1 MKKKLF
7 AMFLM
12 ALLIFTLTTTAFAET
27 IPGQS
32 GWYVE
37 FNNKQKMVSN
47 FSSGDIADA
56 LSNVQPGDET
66 TVTVTVRNTSG
77 VTVDWY
83 MLNNIIQTLE
93 ESNGAKNGGY
103 TYILT
108 YTPSSGSAL
117 ELYNS
122 NRVGG
127 GGEDAGGT
135 DYSNPTEQGLKEIK
149 DALKDYM
156 FLERMDSG
164 KSGVVTLYVA
174 LDGESQDNSFQD
186 AEADLQLRFAVE
198 VVPTED
204 VVVATGDVPVKL
216 SPMYIGMGVSGV
228 AVLLLAID
236 GAVRNAVR
244 RKEPKH

>member
-1 MKKKLF
+1 MKKKVF
-7 AMFLM
+7 
-12 ALLIFTLTTTAFAET
+12 ALLLTVLLMLTLSATAFAET
-27 IPGQS
+27 IPGAS

-37 FNNKQKMVSN
+37 FNNKQKMESN
-47 FSSGDIADA
+47 FSSGAIADV
-56 LSNVQPGDET
+56 LRNVQPGDET
-66 TVTVTVRNTSG
+66 TVTVTVKNTSG

-103 TYILT
+103 TYILSYQT
-108 YTPSSGSAL
+108 STGSTR

-122 NRVGG
+122 NKVGG
-127 GGEDAGGT
+127 GGQEGYT
-135 DYSNPTEQGLKEIK
+135 NPTEDGLKEID
-149 DALKDYM
+149 DALKNYM

-174 LDGESQDNSFQD
+174 LDGESQDNSYQN

-198 VVPTED
+198 VVPTKE
-204 VVVATGDVPVKL
+204 VVVRTGDDPVKL

-236 GAVRNAVR
+236 GAVRNAR
-244 RKEPKH
+244 KRKEPKH

>member
-12 ALLIFTLTTTAFAET
+12 ALLMITLTATAFAET
-27 IPGQS
+27 IPGAS

-37 FNNKQKMVSN
+37 FNSRHKMESN

-108 YTPSSGSAL
+108 YSPSSGSAL

-122 NRVGG
+122 NKVGG
-127 GGEDAGGT
+127 GGQAGYT
-135 DYSNPTEQGLKEIK
+135 NPTDDGLKEIE

-174 LDGESQDNSFQD
+174 LDGESQDNSYQN

-236 GAVRNAVR
+236 GAARNAVR

>member
-12 ALLIFTLTTTAFAET
+12 ALLMITLTATAFAET
-27 IPGQS
+27 IPGAS

-37 FNNKQKMVSN
+37 FNSKQKMESN

-66 TVTVTVRNTSG
+66 TVTVTIRNTSG

-108 YTPSSGSAL
+108 YSPSSGSAL

-122 NRVGG
+122 NKVGG
-127 GGEDAGGT
+127 GCQAGYT
-135 DYSNPTEQGLKEIK
+135 NPTDDGLKEIE

-164 KSGVVTLYVA
+164 NSGVVTLYVA
-174 LDGESQDNSFQD
+174 LDGESQDNSYQN

-204 VVVATGDVPVKL
+204 VVVQTGDVPVKL
-216 SPMYIGMGVSGV
+216 SPMYIGMGVSGL

-236 GAVRNAVR
+236 GAVRNVVR

>member
-12 ALLIFTLTTTAFAET
+12 ALLMFTLTATAFAET
-27 IPGQS
+27 IPGAS

-37 FNNKQKMVSN
+37 FNNKQKMESN

-108 YTPSSGSAL
+108 YAPSSGSAL

-127 GGEDAGGT
+127 GGQAGYT
-135 DYSNPTEQGLKEIK
+135 NPTDDGLKEIE

-174 LDGESQDNSFQD
+174 LDGESQDNSYQN

>member
-12 ALLIFTLTTTAFAET
+12 ALLMFTLTATAFAET
-27 IPGQS
+27 IPGAS

-37 FNNKQKMVSN
+37 FNNKQKMESN

-108 YTPSSGSAL
+108 YAPSSGSAL

-127 GGEDAGGT
+127 GGQAGYT
-135 DYSNPTEQGLKEIK
+135 NPTDDGLKEIK

-174 LDGESQDNSFQD
+174 LDGESQDNSYQN

>member
-1 MKKKLF
+1 MKKKVL
-7 AMFLM
+7 ALLLM
-12 ALLIFTLTTTAFAET
+12 ALLMLTLTATAFAET
-27 IPGQS
+27 AEGAD

-37 FNNKQKMVSN
+37 FNSSQKMVSN
-47 FSSGDIADA
+47 FTFVDA
-56 LSNVQPGDET
+56 LSDVQPGDEAI
-66 TVTVTVRNTSG
+66 VTVAVKNTSG

-93 ESNGAKNGGY
+93 ESRGASNGGY
-103 TYILT
+103 TYVLT
-108 YTPSSGSAL
+108 YKTSSGSTQ

-122 NRVGG
+122 NKVGG
-127 GGEDAGGT
+127 GGT
-135 DYSNPTEQGLKEIK
+135 DYSGTHDYTNPTEQGLKEIK

-174 LDGESQDNSFQD
+174 LDGESQDNSYQN

-204 VVVATGDVPVKL
+204 VVVQTGDVPVKL

>member
-12 ALLIFTLTTTAFAET
+12 ALLMFTLTATAFAET
-27 IPGQS
+27 IPGAS

-37 FNNKQKMVSN
+37 FNSKQKMESN

-108 YTPSSGSAL
+108 YAPSSGSAL

-127 GGEDAGGT
+127 GGQAGYT
-135 DYSNPTEQGLKEIK
+135 NPTDDGLKEIK

-174 LDGESQDNSFQD
+174 LDGESQDNSYQN

-216 SPMYIGMGVSGV
+216 SPMYIGMGVSGL

-236 GAVRNAVR
+236 GAVRNVVR

>member
-12 ALLIFTLTTTAFAET
+12 VLLMFTLTATAFAET
-27 IPGQS
+27 IPGAG

-37 FNNKQKMVSN
+37 FNSKQKMESN

-108 YTPSSGSAL
+108 YSPSSGSAL

-122 NRVGG
+122 NKVGG
-127 GGEDAGGT
+127 GGQAGYT
-135 DYSNPTEQGLKEIK
+135 NPTDDGLKEIE

-164 KSGVVTLYVA
+164 NSGVVTLYVA
-174 LDGESQDNSFQD
+174 LDGESQDNSYQN

-204 VVVATGDVPVKL
+204 VVVQTGDVPVKL
-216 SPMYIGMGVSGV
+216 SPMYIGMGVSGL

>member
-7 AMFLM
+7 AMLLM
-12 ALLIFTLTTTAFAET
+12 ALLMITLTATAFAET
-27 IPGQS
+27 IPGAS

-37 FNNKQKMVSN
+37 FNSKQKMESN

-66 TVTVTVRNTSG
+66 TVTVTIRNTSG

-108 YTPSSGSAL
+108 YSPSSGSAL

-122 NRVGG
+122 NKVGG
-127 GGEDAGGT
+127 GGQAGYT
-135 DYSNPTEQGLKEIK
+135 NPTDDGLKEIE

-164 KSGVVTLYVA
+164 NSGVVTLYVA
-174 LDGESQDNSFQD
+174 LDGESQDNSYQN

-204 VVVATGDVPVKL
+204 VVVQTGDVPVKL
-216 SPMYIGMGVSGV
+216 SPMYIGMGVSGL

-236 GAVRNAVR
+236 GAVRNVVR

>member
-1 MKKKLF
+1 MKKKVL
-7 AMFLM
+7 ALLLM
-12 ALLIFTLTTTAFAET
+12 ALLMFTLTASAFAET
-27 IPGQS
+27 IPGGS

-37 FNNKQKMVSN
+37 FNSKQEMESH
-47 FSSGDIADA
+47 FPAITDL

-66 TVTVTVRNTSG
+66 TVTVAVRNTSG

-93 ESNGAKNGGY
+93 ESRGASNGGY
-103 TYILT
+103 TYVLT
-108 YTPSSGSAL
+108 YKTSSGSTQ

-122 NRVGG
+122 NKVGG
-127 GGEDAGGT
+127 GGT
-135 DYSNPTEQGLKEIK
+135 DYSGTHDYTNPTEQGLKEIK

-174 LDGESQDNSFQD
+174 LAGESQDNSFQD

>member
-12 ALLIFTLTTTAFAET
+12 ALLMITLTATAFAET
-27 IPGQS
+27 IPGAS

-37 FNNKQKMVSN
+37 FNSKQKMESN

-66 TVTVTVRNTSG
+66 TVTVTIRNTSG

-108 YTPSSGSAL
+108 YSPSSGSAL

-122 NRVGG
+122 NKVGG
-127 GGEDAGGT
+127 GGQAGYT
-135 DYSNPTEQGLKEIK
+135 NPTDDGLKEIE

-164 KSGVVTLYVA
+164 NSGVVTLYVA
-174 LDGESQDNSFQD
+174 LDGESQDNSYQN

-204 VVVATGDVPVKL
+204 VVVQTGDVPVKL
-216 SPMYIGMGVSGV
+216 SPMYIGMGVSGL

-236 GAVRNAVR
+236 GAVRNVVR

>member
-12 ALLIFTLTTTAFAET
+12 ALLMITLTATAFAET
-27 IPGQS
+27 IPGAS

-37 FNNKQKMVSN
+37 FNSKQKMESN

-66 TVTVTVRNTSG
+66 TVTVTIRNTSG

-108 YTPSSGSAL
+108 YSPSSGSAL

-122 NRVGG
+122 NKVGG
-127 GGEDAGGT
+127 GGQAGYT
-135 DYSNPTEQGLKEIK
+135 NPTDDGLKETE

-164 KSGVVTLYVA
+164 NSGVVTLYVA
-174 LDGESQDNSFQD
+174 LDGESQDNSYQN

-204 VVVATGDVPVKL
+204 VVVQTGDVPVKL
-216 SPMYIGMGVSGV
+216 SPMYIGMGVSGL

-236 GAVRNAVR
+236 GAVRNVVR

>member
-1 MKKKLF
+1 
-7 AMFLM
+7 
-12 ALLIFTLTTTAFAET
+12 
-27 IPGQS
+27 
-32 GWYVE
+32 
-37 FNNKQKMVSN
+37 
-47 FSSGDIADA
+47 
-56 LSNVQPGDET
+56 
-66 TVTVTVRNTSG
+66 
-77 VTVDWY
+77 
-83 MLNNIIQTLE
+83 
-93 ESNGAKNGGY
+93 
-103 TYILT
+103 
-108 YTPSSGSAL
+108 
-117 ELYNS
+117 
-122 NRVGG
+122 
-127 GGEDAGGT
+127 
-135 DYSNPTEQGLKEIK
+135 
-149 DALKDYM
+149 M

-174 LDGESQDNSFQD
+174 LDGESQDNSYQN

>member
-7 AMFLM
+7 AMLLM
-12 ALLIFTLTTTAFAET
+12 ALLMITLTATAFAET
-27 IPGQS
+27 IPGAS

-37 FNNKQKMVSN
+37 FNSKQKMESN

-108 YTPSSGSAL
+108 YSPSSGSAL

-122 NRVGG
+122 NKVGG
-127 GGEDAGGT
+127 GGQAGYT
-135 DYSNPTEQGLKEIK
+135 NPTDDGLKEIE

-164 KSGVVTLYVA
+164 NSGVVTLYVA
-174 LDGESQDNSFQD
+174 LDGESQDNSYQN

-204 VVVATGDVPVKL
+204 VVVQTGDVPVKL
-216 SPMYIGMGVSGV
+216 SPMYIGMGVSGL

-236 GAVRNAVR
+236 GAVRNVVR

>member
-1 MKKKLF
+1 MTLCCGLDVNINPEQCITRLRESNLCSREVKVQVLDSFVPSDGKV
-7 AMFLM
+7 
-12 ALLIFTLTTTAFAET
+12 IFWLT
-27 IPGQS
+27 ILWVVKNLDQ
-32 GWYVE
+32 
-37 FNNKQKMVSN
+37 
-47 FSSGDIADA
+47 
-56 LSNVQPGDET
+56 
-66 TVTVTVRNTSG
+66 
-77 VTVDWY
+77 
-83 MLNNIIQTLE
+83 MLNTILQTLE
-93 ESNGAKNGGY
+93 DSHGAKNGGY

-174 LDGESQDNSFQD
+174 LDGESQDNSYQN

>member
-12 ALLIFTLTTTAFAET
+12 ALLMITLTATAFAET
-27 IPGQS
+27 IPGAS

-37 FNNKQKMVSN
+37 FNSKQKMESN

-108 YTPSSGSAL
+108 YSPSSGSAL

-122 NRVGG
+122 NKVGG
-127 GGEDAGGT
+127 GGQAGYT
-135 DYSNPTEQGLKEIK
+135 NPTDDGLKEIE

-164 KSGVVTLYVA
+164 NSGVVTLYVA
-174 LDGESQDNSFQD
+174 LDGESQDNSYQN

-204 VVVATGDVPVKL
+204 VVVQTGDVPVKL
-216 SPMYIGMGVSGV
+216 SPMYIGMGVSGL

-236 GAVRNAVR
+236 GAVRNVVR